1 MTEALEVE
9 ASRASQIF
17 HQQVLLL
24 LPSYSHRSNPV
35 RAALPPRC
43 SALLLH
49 LSRQLAV
56 VGASSLVVEVEH
68 TLVLPVW
75 AGPCR
80 QKK

>member
-9 ASRASQIF
+9 ASQASRIF

-24 LPSYSHRSNPV
+24 LPSYSLRLIPV

-49 LSRQLAV
+49 LRKQLAV
-56 VGASSLVVEVEH
+56 GGASSPVVEVEH

-80 QKK
+80 RKK